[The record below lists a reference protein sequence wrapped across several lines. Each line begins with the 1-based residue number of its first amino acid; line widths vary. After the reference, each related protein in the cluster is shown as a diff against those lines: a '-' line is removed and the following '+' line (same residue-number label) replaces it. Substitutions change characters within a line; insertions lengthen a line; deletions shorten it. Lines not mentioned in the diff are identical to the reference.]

1 MIEDLKTRLDELH
14 RDLEVANGDQ
24 REELLDHLEQV
35 VLALEDKDVDI
46 PGWAKA
52 LMASRVD
59 EAVEDMFDN
68 MPV

>member
-1 MIEDLKTRLDELH
+1 MIDHLKKRLAELQSE
-14 RDLEVANGDQ
+14 LKLANDAQ
-24 REELLDHLEQV
+24 REELLEHLEQV
-35 VLALEDKDVDI
+35 VAGLEAQGCAV

-59 EAVEDMFDN
+59 ENVENMFDN